1 MSVQI
6 NGINHFAI
14 SVPDLEETIRWY
26 SDIFGF
32 TVIDRSEIPGAGIRV
47 SHMQGAGFILE
58 IFEAPGAAPLPE
70 DRRIPNRDLMTHGN
84 KHMSFG
90 VPDGPR
96 AKKELEDLGVE
107 IAMVAD
113 TGHAV
118 GMKLANGAELLI
130 HIGRDTIALE
140 GKGFT
145 PLVHQGQRVRAGEL
159 LVKFD
164 RDLIEEKGYATDCI
178 MLIANRD
185 AFPDLRFMSGMEA
198 VQNETVIGEFA

>member
-1 MSVQI
+1 MLFFKQKEQKETVRELKAFVSGQVI
-6 NGINHFAI
+6 PVEKVDDPVFSTKMLGDGVAI
-14 SVPDLEETIRWY
+14 LPMGEGPAGQTI
-26 SDIFGF
+26 
-32 TVIDRSEIPGAGIRV
+32 T
-47 SHMQGAGFILE
+47 
-58 IFEAPGAAPLPE
+58 APA
-70 DRRIPNRDLMTHGN
+70 
-84 KHMSFG
+84 
-90 VPDGPR
+90 DG
-96 AKKELEDLGVE
+96 E

-140 GKGFT
+140 GKGFHV
-145 PLVHQGQRVRAGEL
+145 LVRQGQQVKAGEL
-159 LVKFD
+159 LAEFD
-164 RDLIEEKGYATDCI
+164 RALIEEKGYATDCI